1 MRHVLIDV
9 SGPFSGPAKGSEK
22 MGIVRQEPAAG
33 VSVIWSE
40 LLAQLAS
47 IWAAR
52 AQASLS
58 AFTHTSQTAL

>member
-1 MRHVLIDV
+1 MRHLLIDV

-40 LLAQLAS
+40 LAQLAS